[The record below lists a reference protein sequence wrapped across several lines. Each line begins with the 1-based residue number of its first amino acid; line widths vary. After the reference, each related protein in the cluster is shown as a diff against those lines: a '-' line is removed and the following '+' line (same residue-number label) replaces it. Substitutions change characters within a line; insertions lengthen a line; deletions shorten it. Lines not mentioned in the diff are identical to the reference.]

1 MHMHTQII
9 SINLFICKYHR
20 TTS

>member
-9 SINLFICKYHR
+9 SINLFICKYR
-20 TTS
+20 ST